1 MTRTLLIRGM
11 LVGAFAG
18 VLAFCVAQLIGEGP
32 LSSGV
37 DFEEAGEH
45 AAGVHEHGVELV
57 SRTVQSTAGLATG
70 TIVFGIALGGI
81 FGLAYAFAQGR
92 LGALSARGTAAVV
105 AACGFLAVYLIPSLK
120 YPSNPPGSTDAD
132 TIGERTQWYFVMLL
146 VSVVVVVGA
155 TVVARQL
162 RERFGSWNACLLA
175 ILGGGGV
182 LLIASWLLPAI
193 NETPAGFRADELWS
207 FRIAS
212 TAIQLTVWAT
222 LGLLFG
228 VLTERSLSGPRVEHP
243 RRETP
248 VAV

>member
-11 LVGAFAG
+11 LAGTVAG

-32 LSSGV
+32 LSSGI
-37 DFEEAGEH
+37 DFEEASEH
-45 AAGVHEHGVELV
+45 AAGVHEHGPALV

-70 TIVFGIALGGI
+70 TIVFAIAVGGL

-92 LGALSARGTAAVV
+92 LGTLSARGTAAVV
-105 AACGFLAVYLIPSLK
+105 AGCGFLAVYLIPSLK
-120 YPSNPPGSTDAD
+120 YPANPPGTTDSD
-132 TIGERTQWYFVMLL
+132 TIGGRTQWYFVMLL
-146 VSVVVVVGA
+146 VSVVVVIGA

-162 RERFGSWNACLLA
+162 SERFGSWNACLLA
-175 ILGGGGV
+175 ILGGAVV
-182 LLIASWLLPAI
+182 LLIASWLLPVI

-212 TAIQLTVWAT
+212 AAIQLTVWAT
-222 LGLLFG
+222 LGLVFG
-228 VLTERSLSGPRVEHP
+228 ALTERNLRGPSTQRARQEM
-243 RRETP
+243 P

>member
-11 LVGAFAG
+11 LVGALAG

-32 LSSGV
+32 LSSGI
-37 DFEEAGEH
+37 DFEEASEH
-45 AAGVHEHGVELV
+45 AAGVHEGGVELV

-70 TIVFGIALGGI
+70 TIIFAVAIGGI

-132 TIGERTQWYFVMLL
+132 TIGGRTQWYFVMLL

-162 RERFGSWNACLLA
+162 SERFGPWNASLIA
-175 ILGGGGV
+175 ILGGGVV
-182 LLIASWLLPAI
+182 LLITSWLLPVI
-193 NETPAGFRADELWS
+193 NETPDGFRADELWS

-212 TAIQLTVWAT
+212 TVIQLTVWAT
-222 LGLLFG
+222 LGLVFG
-228 VLTERSLSGPRVEHP
+228 ALTERSLRGPSTP
-243 RRETP
+243 RSLQEMP
-248 VAV
+248 AAV